1 MRLPETR
8 DLFARKLEFPMSRDA
23 VVETVGDEELDA
35 PAGENETIGEVLGRS
50 ETDEFRSADDL
61 YGTLMTFVG
70 DAFIGRKYYDDRGG
84 SSLAIDEE
92 DEEVK
97 L

>member
-8 DLFARKLEFPMSRDA
+8 DLFARKLEFPATRET
-23 VVETVGDEELDA
+23 VVETVGDTELHA
-35 PAGENETIGEVLGRS
+35 PSGEDETIAEVLERC
-50 ETDEFRSADDL
+50 EIEEFASADGL
-61 YGTLMTFVG
+61 YSELMTFVS

-84 SSLAIDEE
+84 SSMAHDE
-92 DEEVK
+92 DGEVR